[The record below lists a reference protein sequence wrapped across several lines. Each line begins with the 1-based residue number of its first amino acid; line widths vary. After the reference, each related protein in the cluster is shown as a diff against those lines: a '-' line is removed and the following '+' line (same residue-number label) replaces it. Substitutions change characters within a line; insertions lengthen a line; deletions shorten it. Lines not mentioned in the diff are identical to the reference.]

1 MPLRSSSAPN
11 SVKMSTAEDRPNF
24 APSSFA
30 TSEGAHWLAFRTKAR
45 AEKVV
50 ASYCAHRG
58 FGVAYL
64 PLRRSVRR
72 YPKGPR
78 THWLPLLPGY
88 VFVACN
94 PEQAQS
100 LQTESSGIC
109 GIINTTAATEKTLV
123 NDLIQL
129 RELELAQIH
138 GHLEMRPEIVVGKS
152 VKINHGP
159 LRGVS
164 GIVERRAGKARI
176 TVNVEL
182 IGQAVSLDV
191 DVDEVTLE
199 LD

>member
-1 MPLRSSSAPN
+1 
-11 SVKMSTAEDRPNF
+11 MSTADDRPNF
-24 APSSFA
+24 APGSFVA
-30 TSEGAHWLAFRTKAR
+30 PEGAHWLAFRTKAR

-50 ASYCAHRG
+50 ANYCIHRG
-58 FGVAYL
+58 FGIAYL

-72 YPKGPR
+72 YAKGPR

-88 VFVACN
+88 VFAACD
-94 PEQAQS
+94 PEQAQTF
-100 LQTESSGIC
+100 QIESSGIC
-109 GIINTTAATEKTLV
+109 GVINTSKVGEKSLI

-176 TVNVEL
+176 SVNVEL
-182 IGQAVSLDV
+182 IGQAATLEV

-199 LD
+199 LE